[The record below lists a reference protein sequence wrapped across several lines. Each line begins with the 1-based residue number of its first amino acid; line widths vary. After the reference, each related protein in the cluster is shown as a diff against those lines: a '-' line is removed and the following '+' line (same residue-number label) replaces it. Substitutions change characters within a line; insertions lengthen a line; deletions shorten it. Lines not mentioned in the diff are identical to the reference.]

1 MVNSGEHSRIRTAAA
16 SALLDRNT
24 ELVLFKNT
32 RGYELYA
39 NGDASPVKCET
50 WPQARR
56 VLIRLGVPHHR
67 IDEINSRLTE
77 GKGLV
82 VRRRI

>member
-1 MVNSGEHSRIRTAAA
+1 MDNGDYSRIRTVAA
-16 SALLDRNT
+16 SSLLDRNT
-24 ELVLFKNT
+24 TIVLRQSR

-39 NGDASPVKCET
+39 DGDPSPVQCET

-56 VLIRLGVPHHR
+56 VMLRLGVPIHR
-67 IDEINSRLTE
+67 IDEINSRLME
-77 GKGLV
+77 GKGIV